1 MSQQVKEFIRRS
13 GVNVQT
19 SDSNSNNDNNL
30 ATELE
35 NILYAQEEK
44 RNVAARPGAQFFR
57 EPKRDFPVRLQKNL
71 VSNRTYGMFK
81 QFENNSNDN
90 LNNEFK
96 NIVPIAPPRELV
108 ISKLNPAMYN
118 ALVNEEF
125 GAKETRIDLKKILAR
140 PLLPKTLIGE
150 GLYVDTLEM
159 RGIYGQFKTG
169 FTRSKNYEN
178 AGNINRDFSSVQI
191 VCMVSRGDEAKK
203 ATFNFFKNGKIRFS
217 AGFIGADISNQPE
230 LIRRFIVN
238 SYTQREP
245 FLYNPFKYNNLSAT
259 FQINGIF
266 KNLERM
272 GQTSR
277 KYGMTYVTY
286 EPELT
291 PFLYAYFGEHKLII
305 SKSGSVQISGAKDPA
320 ALLQAYNI
328 GEAYVKA
335 LHSNGEIEIKGMPP
349 AKVVR
354 TKVDKKS
361 RITKNRAKLMNFNM
375 VKCMRL
381 SKPELLDI
389 AKKVGV
395 PGVKNT
401 DRKGALCK
409 KIIMKTGSNKP
420 ITFKN
425 TNKGINV
432 SLTNTGPNFKIG
444 KIKCANMSR
453 TELDR
458 IAAILNIP
466 IDASD
471 TKTTLCTKIEKVRN
485 SLKKVRNEPVPSP
498 PKVVAPA
505 PKKIKV
511 APAPNTVTMKRR
523 RLNDESIKQD
533 LIKLYGSTWMKR
545 YGNGFLNSDVQKVK
559 QEIAKMS
566 KLNKKGLPF
575 KGNVDI
581 LKKNMVSNWKLM
593 RKMNY
598 EKKYLQNKVEV
609 TGIPLNMRNSF
620 RRAAVDFIMN
630 KNGKVSK
637 KQMNTFR
644 QNWLK
649 FMESI

>member
-30 ATELE
+30 ASELE
-35 NILYAQEEK
+35 NILYAQQEK
-44 RNVAARPGAQFFR
+44 RRVAPQAAAQFFR
-57 EPKRDFPVRLQKNL
+57 EPKRNFPVRLQKNL
-71 VSNRTYGMFK
+71 VGNRTYGMFK
-81 QFENNSNDN
+81 QFENNSNNN

-96 NIVPIAPPRELV
+96 NIVPPPPQELV

-125 GAKETRIDLKKILAR
+125 GAKEIRLDLKKILAR
-140 PLLPKTLIGE
+140 PLLPNTLIGE

-178 AGNINRDFSSVQI
+178 AGNSNRDFSTVQI
-191 VCMVSRGDEAKK
+191 VCMISRGDEAKK

-245 FLYNPFKYNNLSAT
+245 FLYSPFKYNNLSAT

-272 GQTSR
+272 SQTSM
-277 KYGMTYVTY
+277 KYGMTFISY

-320 ALLQAYNI
+320 ALLEAYNI

-361 RITKNRAKLMNFNM
+361 KITKNRAKLMNFNA

-432 SLTNTGPNFKIG
+432 GLTNTGPKFKIG
-444 KIKCANMSR
+444 KIKCENMSR

-458 IAAILNIP
+458 IATILNIS

-471 TKTTLCTKIEKVRN
+471 TKATLCTKIEKVRN
-485 SLKKVRNEPVPSP
+485 SLKKVRNIPKPSVP
-498 PKVVAPA
+498 APA
-505 PKKIKV
+505 PRPV
-511 APAPNTVTMKRR
+511 APKKSVVDPVIVKRR
-523 RLNDESIKQD
+523 RLNDASIRQD
-533 LIKLYGSTWMKR
+533 LIKLYGSTWMNR
-545 YGNGFLNSDVQKVK
+545 YGNGFLNSDVQNVK
-559 QEIAKMS
+559 REIAKTS

-575 KGNVDI
+575 KGNVDN
-581 LKKNMVSNWKLM
+581 LKKNMVSNWKLI
-593 RKMNY
+593 RKTNY

-609 TGIPLNMRNSF
+609 TGIPLNMRDSF

-637 KQMNTFR
+637 KQIDTFR

-649 FMESI
+649 FMETV